1 MGKCVSCNTKIGRQL
16 KSCPNCDLWNFENK
30 YFNKIQIPEELK
42 TELVKSHK
50 IISDELTRENL
61 EKFVEEASVQLNFP
75 INTLKITIISESKNL
90 VQTGCS
96 PTVNDVVMDFVP
108 RMWKIFSEEE
118 SKAIARHELLHPIT
132 LKGNFTRYDDPIF
145 DTFWHAYG
153 ELINHLEH
161 FKKIKNDL
169 HYHLVKEKSI
179 SESVFG
185 LFVIRS
191 FAEIN
196 EQLLSNL
203 KLNLFLFFEHTIYF
217 FHKNNNILKK
227 FLEKYEFQK
236 IWEFFGW
243 LNEDLLFISSKIQV
257 EDCKDYL
264 LYLFVLANIV
274 DQEVLVKENKIKHAS
289 SWLGHPV
296 ESIQAFF
303 EQTIFTDE
311 DDEIKF
317 QIRNNWKSRL
327 LN

>member
-1 MGKCVSCNTKIGRQL
+1 MGKCISCNTKIGRQL

-118 SKAIARHELLHPIT
+118 SMAIARHELLHPIT
-132 LKGNFTRYDDPIF
+132 LKRNFTRYDDPIF
-145 DTFWHAYG
+145 DTFWHAYA

-161 FKKIKNDL
+161 FKRIKDNL
-169 HYHLVKEKSI
+169 HYHSVKEKSI

-185 LFVIRS
+185 LFVMRS
-191 FAEIN
+191 RAGTN
-196 EQLLSNL
+196 EQPLSNL
-203 KLNLFLFFEHTIYF
+203 KRQLFTIFEHTIYF
-217 FHKNNNILKK
+217 FHKNSNILKK

-264 LYLFVLANIV
+264 PYLFALADIV

-289 SWLGHPV
+289 SI

-303 EQTIFTDE
+303 DYPIFTDE
-311 DDEIKF
+311 DDEIKC
-317 QIRNNWKSRL
+317 QIRDNWKSRL